1 MRPDT
6 TVQAFSS
13 EVKVKAVAT
22 KIIALSDRV
31 HEALRRLPPDIV
43 TGALLTPYALLT
55 EEYALRFRANILIT
69 DAARFVMADFDRSH
83 EEVMSSLQAIE
94 TKLNNVNNLDG
105 LSDLLSGL
113 TLFSN
118 SIVSKKKQIISLL
131 FENLVSDTHH

>member
-1 MRPDT
+1 MRSGT
-6 TVQAFSS
+6 AAQAFSS
-13 EVKVKAVAT
+13 EEKVKAVAT

-31 HEALRRLPPDIV
+31 HEALRRLPTDVV
-43 TGALLTPYALLT
+43 TEALLTPYALLT

-69 DAARFVMADFDRSH
+69 DAARFVMSDFERSH
-83 EEVMSSLQAIE
+83 EEVMGSLLVIE
-94 TKLNNVNNLDG
+94 TKLNDVNSLDH

-131 FENLVSDTHH
+131 FENLISDTSH